1 MSLRCLNR
9 PGVRPLIVLI
19 AVSAAALIAG
29 TTYGAFSSTT
39 SNSGNSF
46 QASSIFPCGSIAPLW
61 MNGFEN
67 GYVATGPAGSN
78 QFVSISNGG
87 GTITADSNFTRNGGY
102 SMRIPDTSVLGASNA
117 QFTVSGSTVVARFG
131 IRLNSLPGNVSL
143 AFIDAG
149 TDLVFG
155 YNNGSQK
162 FELTSGSTTV
172 AASSTVSSGTW
183 YLIDL
188 TASFAAN
195 PNTASWQINGV
206 AQTGLS
212 SAVASSSAVAIGWGS
227 TSILETY
234 TANYDDMLVSLNSS
248 DYPFGDGRI
257 LRLGPI
263 ATTHPVTEFQDHDST
278 PLDANSWGNLDELP
292 MTTTVD
298 YIKQITQNSASYVQ
312 VDFNNPGE
320 CVKAVFATLAYSNT
334 TAGANN
340 GKTSVFDGG
349 TERTVFSGD
358 MNTTAITYKSAYIAP
373 ASSPWSETTING
385 VVARIGYST
394 DVSPT
399 PQWHALGLEYE
410 TAP

>member
-1 MSLRCLNR
+1 MRSRCPQR
-9 PGVRPLIVLI
+9 PGVGPLVLLLTA
-19 AVSAAALIAG
+19 AVVAAITG

-39 SNSGNSF
+39 SNSANSF
-46 QASSIFPCGSIAPLW
+46 QASSIFPCGSIAPVW

-67 GYVATGPAGSN
+67 GYVSTSGTN
-78 QFVSISNGG
+78 QFSSISNGG
-87 GTITADSNFTRNGGY
+87 GTIVTDASVKRNGGY
-102 SMRIPDTSVLGASNA
+102 SLKIPDTSALGASNA

-131 IRLNSLPGNVSL
+131 IRLNSLPGSVNL
-143 AFIDAG
+143 AFINAG

-188 TASFAAN
+188 RASFVAN
-195 PNTASWQINGV
+195 PNTANWRINGV
-206 AQTGLS
+206 AQTSLS
-212 SAVASSSAVAIGWGS
+212 SAHASSTAVAIGWGS

-234 TANYDDMLVSLNSS
+234 TANYDDILVSLNSS

-257 LRLGPI
+257 LRLGPT
-263 ATTHPVTEFQDHDST
+263 ATSYPVTEFQDHDST

-292 MTTTVD
+292 MTTTAD
-298 YIKQITQNSASYVQ
+298 YIKQVTTGAGSYVQ
-312 VDFNNPGE
+312 VDFNNPGA

-334 TAGANN
+334 AAGANF
-340 GKTSVFDGG
+340 GKTSIFDGG
-349 TERTVFSGD
+349 TERIVFSGD
-358 MNTTAITYKSAYIAP
+358 MNTTSIVYRSAYIAP
-373 ASSPWSETTING
+373 ASSPWTETTING

-410 TAP
+410 TKP

>member
-1 MSLRCLNR
+1 MRSRCLQR
-9 PGVRPLIVLI
+9 PGVGPLALLLAASVI
-19 AVSAAALIAG
+19 AAIAG

-46 QASSIFPCGSIAPLW
+46 QASGIFPCGSIAPLW
-61 MNGFEN
+61 MNGLEN
-67 GYVATGPAGSN
+67 GYVSTSGTN
-78 QFVSISNGG
+78 QFSSISNGG
-87 GTITADSNFTRNGGY
+87 GTIVADSSVTRNGGY
-102 SMRIPDTSVLGASNA
+102 SLKIPDTSVLGASNA
-117 QFTVSGSTVVARFG
+117 QFAVSGSTVVARFG
-131 IRLNSLPGNVSL
+131 IRLNSLPGNVNL

-162 FELTSGSTTV
+162 FELTSGLTTV
-172 AASSTVSSGTW
+172 ASSSTVSAGTW

-188 TASFAAN
+188 RARFGAN
-195 PNTASWQINGV
+195 PNLADWHINGV

-227 TSILETY
+227 TSILQTY
-234 TANYDDMLVSLNSS
+234 TANYDDILVSLNSS

-263 ATTHPVTEFQDHDST
+263 ATTYPVTEFQDHDST
-278 PLDANSWGNLDELP
+278 PLDANSFGNLDELP
-292 MTTTVD
+292 MTSTAD
-298 YIKQITQNSASYVQ
+298 YIKQITTGATSYVQ
-312 VDFNNPGE
+312 VDFNNPAV
-320 CVKAVFATLAYSNT
+320 CVKAVYATLAYSNT
-334 TAGANN
+334 TAGANV
-340 GKTSVFDGG
+340 GKTSIFDGA
-349 TERTVFSGD
+349 TERIVFSGD

-373 ASSPWSETTING
+373 ASSPWTETTING

-399 PQWHALGLEYE
+399 PEWHALGLEYE
-410 TAP
+410 TKP

>member
-1 MSLRCLNR
+1 MRSRCLKS
-9 PGVRPLIVLI
+9 PGVGPLVLLVAASVIAAIV
-19 AVSAAALIAG
+19 G

-46 QASSIFPCGSIAPLW
+46 QASGIFPCGSIVPLW
-61 MNGFEN
+61 MTGFEH
-67 GYVATGPAGSN
+67 G
-78 QFVSISNGG
+78 FVSASGGGQFSSINPGG
-87 GTITADSNFTRNGGY
+87 GTIAADSSVTRSGGY
-102 SMRIPDTSVLGASNA
+102 SLQIADSSVLSVSNA
-117 QFTVSGSTVVARFG
+117 QFTVSSSTVVARFG
-131 IRLNSLPGNVSL
+131 IRLNSLPGSANL

-172 AASSTVSSGTW
+172 PASSTVSAGTW

-188 TASFAAN
+188 KASFAAN
-195 PNTASWQINGV
+195 PNTASWQINDV

-212 SAVASSSAVAIGWGS
+212 SAVASSTAVAIGWGS
-227 TSILETY
+227 TTSILQTY
-234 TANYDDMLVSLNSS
+234 TANYDDILVSLNAS

-257 LRLGPI
+257 LKLNPV
-263 ATTHPVTEFQDHDST
+263 ATTYPVTSFQDHDST
-278 PLDANSWGNLDELP
+278 PLDANSWQNIDDLP
-292 MTTTVD
+292 MTTTTD
-298 YIKQITQNSASYVQ
+298 YIKQVATDLGYVQ

-340 GKTSVFDGG
+340 GKTSIFDGG
-349 TERTVFSGD
+349 TERIVFSGD

-373 ASSPWSETTING
+373 ASSPWTETTING

-399 PQWHALGLEYE
+399 PEWHALALEYE
-410 TAP
+410 TKP